1 MRGVTVILA
10 EPAPARLRAALSLA
24 TAVAAVGGRARLFL
38 HEDAV
43 TLFAA
48 PLASPG
54 DSRRSASGL
63 PTLAQLF
70 EEALAMPVEVIL
82 CQSGVAMAGMDF
94 GQLDHRIATGG
105 LISVI
110 ATADDDRV
118 VLA

>member
-10 EPAPARLRAALSLA
+10 EAAPARLRAALSLA
-24 TAVAAVGGRARLFL
+24 SAVAAVGGRARIFA

-48 PLASPG
+48 PLTSPA
-54 DSRRSASGL
+54 DARRSAAGL

-70 EEALAMPVEVIL
+70 DEALAMPVEIIL
-82 CQSGVAMAGMDF
+82 CQSGLSMAGMDA
-94 GQLDHRIATGG
+94 GLLDPRIATGG
-105 LISVI
+105 LIGVI
-110 ATADDDRV
+110 ATAGDDRL